1 MDYLFG
7 VNFQSQGKLQY
18 FLVNYQINKGDLVI
32 CESLKG
38 IELGRVATNPK
49 EYIVKEVVANFREDA
64 NVIDIEK
71 KDSGIYVYFAHDKAP
86 VTGVSDKMEN
96 AMLKIVQLE
105 SNKLNLN
112 MKLLSAEYTLDQS
125 KLTVSYLADDRV
137 DFRELL
143 KVLASLYHC
152 RIELRQIGPRDK
164 AKMVG
169 GIGICGLPLCC
180 STFLN
185 EFDGISITMAKNQM
199 LALNIPKLSGH
210 CGKLIC
216 CLKYEDDVYS
226 LEKTNLPK
234 VGMRVNYQDQLYRIS
249 AINILTKMIKLENT
263 ENVVTV
269 PLSEIEKNIVE
280 NYNPTQPMRR
290 NAQQPKTKIEETNE
304 TFSENTQNT
313 EIKKKPFKKNFYKNK
328 GQKHETN

>member
-7 VNFQSQGKLQY
+7 VNFQSQEKLQY

-49 EYIVKEVVANFREDA
+49 EYIVKEGEEIPFSYIIRLATEEDQRIFDNNKKEANDA
-64 NVIDIEK
+64 
-71 KDSGIYVYFAHDKAP
+71 
-86 VTGVSDKMEN
+86 
-96 AMLKIVQLE
+96 LKIVQLE

-112 MKLLSAEYTLDQS
+112 MKVLSAEYTLDQS

-164 AKMVG
+164 AKMIG

-180 STFLN
+180 ATFLN
-185 EFDGISITMAKNQM
+185 EFDGISINRAKNQM
-199 LALNIPKLSGH
+199 LSLNIPKLSGH

-216 CLKYEDDVYS
+216 CLKYEDETYTD
-226 LEKTNLPK
+226 LKKDFPK
-234 VGMRVNYQDQLYRIS
+234 IGTRLIYNNEQYRIS
-249 AINILTKMIKLENT
+249 SMNVLTRTI
-263 ENVVTV
+263 
-269 PLSEIEKNIVE
+269 
-280 NYNPTQPMRR
+280 
-290 NAQQPKTKIEETNE
+290 KIENADDVQFISLDEVNKCLK
-304 TFSENTQNT
+304 EN
-313 EIKKKPFKKNFYKNK
+313 KNAN
-328 GQKHETN
+328 